1 MIKKNWEKLI
11 VEETFVV
18 AWTLIYKTENLSEL
32 EYLVVFAITY
42 LNDYVILI
50 GRIKS
55 WNQG

>member
-18 AWTLIYKTENLSEL
+18 VWTLIYKTENLNEL
-32 EYLVVFAITY
+32 EYRVVFAITY
-42 LNDYVILI
+42 LNDYGILT

-55 WNQG
+55 GNQR